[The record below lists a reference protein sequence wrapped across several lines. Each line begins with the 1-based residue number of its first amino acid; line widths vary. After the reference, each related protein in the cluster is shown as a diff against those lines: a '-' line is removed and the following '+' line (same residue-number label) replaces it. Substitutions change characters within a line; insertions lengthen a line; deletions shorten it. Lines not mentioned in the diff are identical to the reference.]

1 MNHRQ
6 LLFSCHL
13 TVIMATGE
21 LGALLQSVSGLY
33 LGLFV
38 IIAYLLTSRF
48 RQYHRL
54 SHFKGPATTGIS
66 WWWHS
71 KAVLSGQS
79 QRYYGYATDQYGI
92 SKDLRQNMSPRTDHL
107 LRADCKGSA

>member
-13 TVIMATGE
+13 IVIMATGE
-21 LGALLQSVSGLY
+21 LGALRRAIPPLY

-38 IIAYLLTSRF
+38 IAAYLVTARL
-48 RQYHRL
+48 RQYYRL
-54 SHFKGPATTGIS
+54 SHFKGPPTSGIS

-71 KAVLSGQS
+71 RAVLSGQS
-79 QRYYGYATDQYGI
+79 QRYYGEATEKYGMNR
-92 SKDLRQNMSPRTDHL
+92 SKLTMIEY
-107 LRADCKGSA
+107 

>member
-1 MNHRQ
+1 
-6 LLFSCHL
+6 
-13 TVIMATGE
+13 MATGE
-21 LGALLQSVSGLY
+21 LGAALRSVSGLY

-38 IIAYLLTSRF
+38 ITAYLLTARL
-48 RQYHRL
+48 RQYYRL

-79 QRYYGYATDQYGI
+79 QRYYGDATEEYGI
-92 SKDLRQNMSPRTDHL
+92 WKNRRQTMSTHTDCL
-107 LRADCKGSA
+107 LRSDREGSA